1 MKNFTRVAQVFA
13 LIGAFFLAACAG
25 PQSEDMYRSETPK
38 KAPVVEKK
46 KEPTINSAR
55 LAAIKAFGLDTQT
68 TPEKL
73 VGMSEFDVKRALGNP
88 GFVRKDKGVEIW
100 QYHTDNCILDL
111 FLYESRDGFQV
122 DHSELRGPLLES
134 EGELSCFK
142 TIVMGTPS

>member
-1 MKNFTRVAQVFA
+1 MMNLSRVAQAFA

-25 PQSEDMYRSETPK
+25 PQSDDMYRGEIK
-38 KAPVVEKK
+38 KAPVVEQK
-46 KEPTINSAR
+46 KEPTLNPAR
-55 LAAIKAFGLDTQT
+55 LAAIKAFGLDGHS
-68 TPEKL
+68 TPDKL

-100 QYHTDNCILDL
+100 QYHTKNCILDL

-122 DHSELRGPLLES
+122 DHSELRGPLLDS
-134 EGELSCFK
+134 AGELSCFK